1 MSTPLPQLASSS
13 FAQFGRA
20 ATSRLRAR
28 RRRLIADPGARV
40 EARWRP
46 TEAWDRALLLA
57 VFACGGGLALG
68 RADVVLLGAPV
79 VLATLLALVNRPGVE
94 GPTASAAAPRLG
106 EQGAL
111 ISVPTSV
118 TGARGAELVTVRLP
132 RGSRPLGQSVT
143 IAAPKP
149 GRDRTLTASR
159 SRLEWGVAVIAR
171 PDIGAATADGL
182 LMFGPVRSVE
192 RRALMLPAVAA
203 VQPGPAPPRPAST
216 VGAHRTRRAGEG
228 SELLDIREFAPGD
241 RIRRID
247 WRVTARRDRLHVRR
261 TAVDADADVALCL
274 DTRFEVGADVASWAP
289 PPDDPAAAR
298 RQDGSLDVMVRAA
311 VAIAAA
317 HLRNGDR
324 VTVLNLAQPSQ
335 SVRAGSG
342 QRQLTRI
349 RMRLARTTSDRGAG
363 RLALRASAIPTG
375 AIVIVLSPYLD
386 DPIAELAVSAH
397 RRGAQVVAL
406 DVLPW
411 PLKPDSHRPGSP
423 EALRIVLAE
432 RQDRLAA
439 LARAGVPVLRWEPAA
454 MGLLLHR
461 IARSRDRRRR

>member
-1 MSTPLPQLASSS
+1 MSASLPQLASTS

-20 ATSRLRAR
+20 ATSHLSAR
-28 RRRLIADPGARV
+28 RRRLRADPDPRAK
-40 EARWRP
+40 ARWRP
-46 TEAWDRALLLA
+46 TEAWDRALLIA

-68 RADVVLLGAPV
+68 RADVVLLGVPV
-79 VLATLLALVNRPGVE
+79 VLGTLLALVNRPAVD
-94 GPTASAAAPRLG
+94 GPAASVASPRLG
-106 EQGAL
+106 EQGAT
-111 ISVPTSV
+111 ISVATSV
-118 TGARGAELVTVRLP
+118 TGAQGAELITVRLP
-132 RGSRPLGQSVT
+132 RGDRPLGQSVT

-149 GRDRTLTASR
+149 GRDRALTASR
-159 SRLEWGVAVIAR
+159 TRLEWGVAVIAR
-171 PDIGAATADGL
+171 PDLVAAAADGL
-182 LMFGPVRSVE
+182 LMFGAVRSVE
-192 RRALMLPAVAA
+192 QRTLLLPAVAS
-203 VQPGPAPPRPAST
+203 VQPGPGPPRPAST

-274 DTRFEVGADVASWAP
+274 DTRFEVGDDVARWAP
-289 PPDDPAAAR
+289 PPDDPAATR
-298 RQDGSLDVMVRAA
+298 RLGGSLDLMVRAA

-324 VTVLNLAQPSQ
+324 VAVLNLAQPNQ
-335 SVRAGSG
+335 SVRPGSG
-342 QRQLTRI
+342 QRHLTRI
-349 RMRLARTTSDRGAG
+349 RLRLARTTSDRAAS

-375 AIVIVLSPYLD
+375 AIVIVLSTYLD
-386 DPIAELAVSAH
+386 DPITELAVSAH

-411 PLKPDSHRPGSP
+411 PLRPDVRRPGSP

-454 MGLLLHR
+454 IGLLLHR